1 MFNRNCSDTS
11 QQHFLLIHYRL
22 TWWEGRGDKW
32 KGICS
37 DTFCLVAIFTL
48 IRLWCEVTGE
58 QEVVVGVEG
67 AGAQKRNASEN
78 GLLEP

>member
-11 QQHFLLIHYRL
+11 QQCFLLIHYRL
-22 TWWEGRGDKW
+22 ARWEGRGDKW

-37 DTFCLVAIFTL
+37 DSFCLVAIFLL

-58 QEVVVGVEG
+58 QEAVAGVEE
-67 AGAQKRNASEN
+67 AGAQKRNVSEN
-78 GLLEP
+78 GFLEP